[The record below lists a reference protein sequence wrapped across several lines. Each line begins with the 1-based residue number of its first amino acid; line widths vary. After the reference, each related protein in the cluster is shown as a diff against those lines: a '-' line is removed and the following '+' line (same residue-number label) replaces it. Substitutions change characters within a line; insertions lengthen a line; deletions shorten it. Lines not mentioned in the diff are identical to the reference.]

1 MGIVNTK
8 FSIHSLAGAVMLG
21 LSNISKC
28 QTHMHSRR
36 HIVVVKRLLPSQSQS
51 SYCTLCIRNS
61 YRIEKSNPQ
70 IRTILLQRIL
80 SFEHHTHART
90 VHTHTHSLRLSLLR
104 LVGGRREWR
113 KVMPQ
118 RKFHASS
125 ARRRQRPR
133 RQGM

>member
-8 FSIHSLAGAVMLG
+8 FSIHSFAGAVMLG

-36 HIVVVKRLLPSQSQS
+36 HVVVVKSLLPSQSQS

-80 SFEHHTHART
+80 SFEHQYT
-90 VHTHTHSLRLSLLR
+90 HTHTVCVSPSYALWAADGS
-104 LVGGRREWR
+104 GE
-113 KVMPQ
+113 K
-118 RKFHASS
+118 
-125 ARRRQRPR
+125 
-133 RQGM
+133 